1 VWTLGNNKESIKIS
15 LREHGERKFP
25 GDIAGEPGGPVSK
38 KTLIKYSNQWWLKG
52 GEKWPLI
59 GTLLQLMLF
68 L

>member
-1 VWTLGNNKESIKIS
+1 M
-15 LREHGERKFP
+15 
-25 GDIAGEPGGPVSK
+25 SK